1 MDRVKSRSGVSNTIK
16 TAIKVKP
23 YNAWFNSQCFTVAN
37 VLKIIVFLALC
48 LFIYKKSSQSQ
59 QENDDSLL
67 YLASPKVDDIYFLD
81 MGIFE
86 GKIEGKSKYRLAK
99 VIRLTD
105 DNLAIVYGKF
115 SYQWQY
121 SVKNSIQYGDLS
133 NDDYFMPLPD
143 YIPLNKVEE
152 MRASRAIYLVK
163 RPIRNQLYGNFVRP

>member
-1 MDRVKSRSGVSNTIK
+1 MITLFKGIIKVSFIVKSEKRTPKLSISLNK
-16 TAIKVKP
+16 
-23 YNAWFNSQCFTVAN
+23 
-37 VLKIIVFLALC
+37 LALLVC
-48 LFIYKKSSQSQ
+48 LLVITYFGYSRFEEHKVEQVEASTFIKKPQVS
-59 QENDDSLL
+59 
-67 YLASPKVDDIYFLD
+67 DIYFLD